1 MSPVQTDISDI
12 VAKYWVISLGKH
24 SFCMMVGHLLK
35 LQLAA
40 GFSPKREQTQSLN
53 SAPAVTFSL
62 FVILYKL
69 DIWCYGLAATL
80 LQTLNADKQA
90 TKQTKAPHVRWW

>member
-24 SFCMMVGHLLK
+24 SFCMIVDHLLK

-40 GFSPKREQTQSLN
+40 GCSPKRELTQSLN
-53 SAPAVTFSL
+53 SAQTATFHCLSSSTNWT
-62 FVILYKL
+62 FDVV
-69 DIWCYGLAATL
+69 G
-80 LQTLNADKQA
+80 
-90 TKQTKAPHVRWW
+90 